1 MSAAR
6 IIDNAIGRIKL
17 QAFHVVRKDERRA
30 IQPPAGVLGL
40 SNLHERSA
48 LHVPVRSHAACQGDL
63 SHSENQSQVLQK
75 HARNWAHARG
85 LQWHEVTE
93 F

>member
-40 SNLHERSA
+40 SNLHERGA
-48 LHVPVRSHAACQGDL
+48 LHVPV
-63 SHSENQSQVLQK
+63 
-75 HARNWAHARG
+75 
-85 LQWHEVTE
+85 
-93 F
+93 